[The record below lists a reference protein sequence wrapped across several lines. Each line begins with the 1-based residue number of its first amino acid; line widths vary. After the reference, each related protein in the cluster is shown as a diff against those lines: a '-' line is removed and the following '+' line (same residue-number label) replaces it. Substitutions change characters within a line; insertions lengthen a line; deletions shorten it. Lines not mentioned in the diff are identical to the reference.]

1 MAGSLGELQVGI
13 LDGPGPAID
22 ILFWTHWET
31 AVSGKILARSLL
43 EPDCG
48 NLAPF
53 SWLWQLPCEGQYVPN
68 PAQELLGAL
77 KGPRSTGKATPG
89 GGPGTTGKEPGTTGK
104 VPGFRVYTFVIAT
117 SVRVITSGKQLGGSG
132 SA

>member
-1 MAGSLGELQVGI
+1 MAGSFVALQFGV
-13 LDGPGPAID
+13 LDGPRPAID

-89 GGPGTTGKEPGTTGK
+89 GGPGCTGKGPGCTGK
-104 VPGFRVYTFVIAT
+104 VLGFRVCTFVMAT
-117 SVRVITSGKQLGGSG
+117 SVRVIYCGKQLGGNG